1 MSCKTHGE
9 TIKSMKPV
17 AELSADSAIT
27 QDDVDPHAFHII
39 IGQRVLTLAAESD
52 DERKE
57 WISTLKQVKAYL
69 ADGVADLDVEDV
81 GGLAAASSPAHG
93 SLASETESAP
103 GGAAAGA
110 AGSAGDDGSD
120 TELTA
125 TQLRTK
131 YALRQRRGSTL
142 ISTGTESDGM
152 GSDDDVDGDGEA
164 GAKPEHRHSSE
175 VADKVRSPLPGAH
188 GRRGYA
194 PKALISPCP
203 APQLRIRHFETPCT
217 EMPGDAQGARES
229 IPDAMRARLL
239 HALAECEVDEG
250 ARGGRPRSA
259 GGHQAALT
267 AAARAGVLVA
277 DPPSLRVLSRCVSL
291 ADLARAGIDAVEPL
305 SEKRRRSGSTLD
317 AVYMIDPHYRANAAE
332 SGRAEGGAG
341 WASSMM
347 SFLGRQN
354 EERDSLSWVTEH
366 DFRKKSPFRS
376 VHLFFLSPTGEADA
390 RILPALRATPA
401 LLNAMQRVR
410 PVPALLRSFPFAPHS
425 RRVGCSRRCS

>member
-1 MSCKTHGE
+1 MSCKTHGD

-69 ADGVADLDVEDV
+69 ADEEADLDFS
-81 GGLAAASSPAHG
+81 GLAALSSPGRG
-93 SLASETESAP
+93 SVASDTESMP
-103 GGAAAGA
+103 GGAGAGA

-142 ISTGTESDGM
+142 ISTGGESDGM
-152 GSDDDVDGDGEA
+152 GSDDDAAGGGEA
-164 GAKPEHRHSSE
+164 GARAEHRHSSE
-175 VADKVRSPLPGAH
+175 AADKVLVPLPRASD
-188 GRRGYA
+188 RRIR
-194 PKALISPCP
+194 PCRALTRPCA

-239 HALAECEVDEG
+239 HVLAECEVDEG
-250 ARGGRPRSA
+250 AAPPRAAFREGEKGR
-259 GGHQAALT
+259 
-267 AAARAGVLVA
+267 
-277 DPPSLRVLSRCVSL
+277 
-291 ADLARAGIDAVEPL
+291 
-305 SEKRRRSGSTLD
+305 
-317 AVYMIDPHYRANAAE
+317 
-332 SGRAEGGAG
+332 
-341 WASSMM
+341 
-347 SFLGRQN
+347 
-354 EERDSLSWVTEH
+354 
-366 DFRKKSPFRS
+366 
-376 VHLFFLSPTGEADA
+376 
-390 RILPALRATPA
+390 
-401 LLNAMQRVR
+401 
-410 PVPALLRSFPFAPHS
+410 
-425 RRVGCSRRCS
+425 